1 MALFTFVYS
10 WHADENKLHS
20 RPNFSIVCTS
30 RPLAA
35 LISQK
40 KRCFISAGLVFM
52 TSVGF
57 LQELL
62 LQRQSFI

>member
-1 MALFTFVYS
+1 MVLFRAD
-10 WHADENKLHS
+10 WHADKNKLNS
-20 RPNFSIVCTS
+20 RPNFSILCTS

-40 KRCFISAGLVFM
+40 QSSFIGVGLVFI
-52 TSVGF
+52 TSVRF